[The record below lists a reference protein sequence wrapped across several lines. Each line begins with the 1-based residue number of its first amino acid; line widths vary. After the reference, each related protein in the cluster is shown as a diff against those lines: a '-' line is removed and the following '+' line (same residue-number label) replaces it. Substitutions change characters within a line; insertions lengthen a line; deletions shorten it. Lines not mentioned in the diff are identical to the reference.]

1 MPNKFYTDLC
11 IKAITGNINEVEK
24 TVLASWLKK
33 SSNNQKEFEQL
44 KNVWNG
50 IANFEQ
56 VSIPNIDVEWDK
68 LHDRIINQ
76 GVSSDNKTKWYEFI
90 PELLFKPLYKPA
102 IASLVL
108 IILLLVYI
116 IQLKD
121 EHFPIVSVSTKA
133 GEKKTITLSDGSSVL
148 LNYSSKIEY
157 PKEFSE
163 TREVKLD
170 GEAFFSVTKNAKQF
184 RVKTANA
191 VVSVLGTKFTIK
203 SLGTK
208 TDVFVKEGK
217 VNLKQ
222 LSSNLKGVNLSTG
235 QKSFVIANMLPSA
248 PEIVDSGEELTWLNN
263 VLTFNHTSLYE
274 IKSELERLYGIP
286 ILIQTEEIG
295 KLTLTGSFKVETKI
309 DSVLDMIC
317 LALDLKYEKLQHEY
331 TINKK

>member
-24 TVLASWLKK
+24 NVLDSWLKK
-33 SSNNQKEFEQL
+33 SGNNQKEFEQL

-50 IANFEQ
+50 ITNFEQ

-68 LHDRIINQ
+68 LHDRIINK
-76 GVSSDNKTKWYEFI
+76 GISSDNKTNWYEFI
-90 PELLFKPLYKPA
+90 PELLFKPLYNPA

-121 EHFPIVSVSTKA
+121 ERFPIVSVSTKA

-148 LNYSSKIEY
+148 LNYSSNIQY

-170 GEAFFSVTKNAKQF
+170 GEAFFSVTKNTKQF
-184 RVKTANA
+184 KVETVNA
-191 VVSVLGTKFTIK
+191 IVSVLGTKFTIK

-235 QKSFVIANMLPSA
+235 QKSFVIADMLPSA
-248 PEIVDSGEELTWLNN
+248 PEIVDSGEELDWLNN

-274 IKSELERLYGIP
+274 IKSELERLYGTP
-286 ILIQTEEIG
+286 ILIQTEAIG

-309 DSVLDMIC
+309 DSALDMIC

-331 TINKK
+331 TISKK

>member
-1 MPNKFYTDLC
+1 MCTKS
-11 IKAITGNINEVEK
+11 ITGNITEKEHAVLEEWLNESETNK
-24 TVLASWLKK
+24 
-33 SSNNQKEFEQL
+33 KEFEQL
-44 KNVWNG
+44 KNKWDRIGLN
-50 IANFEQ
+50 EQ
-56 VSIPNIDVEWDK
+56 NPLPNLDSEWDK
-68 LHDRIINQ
+68 LNYRIMND
-76 GVSSDNKTKWYEFI
+76 GTNSTDKTKWYEFI
-90 PELLFKPLYKPA
+90 PELLFKPLHKPA
-102 IASLVL
+102 VASLVL

-116 IQLKD
+116 MQLKD

-148 LNYSSKIEY
+148 LNYSSNIQY

-170 GEAFFSVTKNAKQF
+170 GEAFFSVTKNTKQF
-184 RVKTANA
+184 KVETVNA
-191 VVSVLGTKFTIK
+191 IVSVLGTKFTIK

-217 VNLKQ
+217 VNLNQ

-248 PEIVDSGEELTWLNN
+248 PEIVDSGEELDWLNN

-331 TINKK
+331 TISKK

>member
-11 IKAITGNINEVEK
+11 TKAITGNINEDEQ
-24 TVLASWLKK
+24 TVLDKWLKK
-33 SSNNQKEFEQL
+33 SGNNQKEFEQL
-44 KNVWNG
+44 KKVWNG
-50 IANFEQ
+50 IVNYEQ
-56 VSIPNIDVEWDK
+56 NSVPNIDFEWDK
-68 LHDRIINQ
+68 MNHRIMNE
-76 GVSSDNKTKWYEFI
+76 VKSSGFKSKWYEFI

-108 IILLLVYI
+108 IILLLAYI

-121 EHFPIVSVSTKA
+121 EHFPIVSVSTNP
-133 GEKKTITLSDGSSVL
+133 GEKKTITLSDGSSIL
-148 LNYSSKIEY
+148 LNYSSNIQY

-163 TREVKLD
+163 TREVNLE
-170 GEAFFSVTKNAKQF
+170 GEAFFSVTKNTKQF
-184 RVKTANA
+184 KVKTVNA

-222 LSSNLKGVNLSTG
+222 LSSNLAGVNLSTG

-248 PEIVDSGEELTWLNN
+248 PEIVDSEEALGWLNN
-263 VLTFNHTSLYE
+263 VLTFDHTSLHE

-286 ILIQTEEIG
+286 ILIQKEEIG
-295 KLTLTGSFKVETKI
+295 NLTLTGSFKVETKI

-317 LALDLKYEKLQHEY
+317 LALDLKYEKLQKEY
-331 TINKK
+331 IINKK